1 MNIEVRP
8 PQSTTPQVNKPHVKI
23 QSLIC
28 GTLVTTDLLRARR
41 MQEETFD
48 MECVVPEKGLMYV
61 REKGH
66 RPGEARHGKPY
77 WVLEMREVATVDVP
91 QEMLN
96 HWGFEASSQAAVDE
110 AYQKLNAHKAAYGI
124 TRVQKPAFRNGSY
137 ALYCVDKDSNWWEI
151 EYRTPDLI
159 YTALRQ
165 KGDQFAD

>member
-1 MNIEVRP
+1 MNVEI
-8 PQSTTPQVNKPHVKI
+8 KPGAKSPRVKT

-28 GTLVTTDLLRARR
+28 GTMVTTDLKRARR
-41 MQEETFD
+41 MQEEVFD
-48 MECVVPEKGLMYV
+48 MECVEPAKGLMYA

-66 RPGEARHGKPY
+66 RPGEPKDGKPY
-77 WVLEMREVATVDVP
+77 WVLEVREASKIEVP

-96 HWGFEASSQAAVDE
+96 HWGFEASSQAAVDD
-110 AYQKLNAHKAAYGI
+110 AYQKINARKSDFGI

-151 EYRTPDLI
+151 EYRTPDLV

-165 KGDQFAD
+165 KGDQFN